1 MDTETRAKWFGQRA
15 EQVRAFQQKMQC
27 AEPTV
32 VDDPASPDESLSE
45 NALRSAEQS
54 MLYVEDQL
62 KMIFSK
68 TSDQRVLRAKL
79 MVSELGETIKAL
91 YERDQVALADGLAD
105 LTYVVEG
112 TAVTFTVPLQAVFE
126 EVHAS
131 NMTKTPGLAVANH
144 DAARGKGPDFKPADV
159 RNTLEK
165 FYRVCIGEAKQPTL
179 F

>member
-1 MDTETRAKWFGQRA
+1 
-15 EQVRAFQQKMQC
+15 
-27 AEPTV
+27 
-32 VDDPASPDESLSE
+32 
-45 NALRSAEQS
+45 
-54 MLYVEDQL
+54 MLYLEYVL
-62 KMIFSK
+62 KGVFSK
-68 TSDQRVLRAKL
+68 TNDQRVLRAKL
-79 MVSELGETIKAL
+79 MISELGETIKAL

-144 DAARGKGPDFKPADV
+144 AANRGKGPDFKAADISDVLRKFNTV
-159 RNTLEK
+159 RA
-165 FYRVCIGEAKQPTL
+165 GEVEQPTL